1 MRKLLMLILVPTFV
15 VTGWL
20 TPLTA
25 SAKDETCPRSCPT
38 GERLARYHVKITNET
53 DEACGTYQFRCRC
66 VPNSGYLLAK
76 LAEAEK
82 EIGRL
87 KIALDQKDKAISAL
101 TLENGQLK
109 ARVRELE
116 VEIGRLKVAL
126 DQKGSS
132 INTLT
137 LENGQLA
144 ARVSEV
150 EEEIGRLRSEV
161 DRLNVENSELRLEN
175 AELKGPHSLQL
186 SLEYMSALRVVDP
199 PATCATC
206 RQRKA
211 FPMSGTLGLKYEF
224 RLAKGAVGLAPG
236 ILLRAG
242 GDDSGNPFG
251 GGGLAFELN
260 IYPEAKRIFRIGL
273 DVAGLAEANATVTQ
287 LNFQAGFSLGAI
299 WAPGIGFA
307 GGVRYLLYALNE
319 QKNVPFVFF
328 QFIIGI
334 PTKKSK

>member
-1 MRKLLMLILVPTFV
+1 MRSHILVLILVPTAV

-25 SAKDETCPRSCPT
+25 SAKDEVCPKSCPT
-38 GERLARYHVKITNET
+38 GERIARYHVKAQDKT
-53 DEACGTYQFRCRC
+53 DETCAVYEFRCRC

-76 LAEAEK
+76 LAEAEA

-87 KIALDQKDKAISAL
+87 RSANS
-101 TLENGQLK
+101 TLVAENGQLK
-109 ARVRELE
+109 ARIRDLE
-116 VEIGRLKVAL
+116 AEIGRLKAAL
-126 DQKGSS
+126 GQKSGEL
-132 INTLT
+132 NRLT
-137 LENGQLA
+137 AENGQLI

-150 EEEIGRLRSEV
+150 ETEIEALRAEI
-161 DRLNVENSELRLEN
+161 DRLKAENSELRLEN

-328 QFIIGI
+328 QFIVGI
-334 PTKKSK
+334 PTKSSR